1 MSLFSI
7 GAQERLPEFRPVM
20 SAAFDGLYA
29 LGRRALRLMALAL
42 DLPPTWFLDRFQR
55 PILNMRPLHY
65 SAMLSKPEEV
75 SPTAALVP
83 AAQTLPC

>member
-1 MSLFSI
+1 
-7 GAQERLPEFRPVM
+7 M

-42 DLPPTWFLDRFQR
+42 DLPPTWFLDRFKK

-65 SAMLSKPEEV
+65 SATLSKPDEV
-75 SPTAALVP
+75 SNTATHVTAARTSVVN
-83 AAQTLPC
+83 QCG